1 MNISCKVIQDLLP
14 LYHDN
19 VCSPETN
26 ALVEEHLQTCEACQE
41 EFHKLEESPLAE
53 NGKKEEAE
61 KENVQ
66 RMKNVKKVL
75 HKKRVRVSVITAVVV
90 LLLCIPGWFVMNLR
104 FLAAKP
110 SVLETVS
117 VDGDI
122 LTVSLKDSDSIWGCF
137 LFMDTGYLEEN
148 GQQIPVAVL
157 SSSASPSQYLST
169 ALSPQKGSGLS
180 RNFSMTDLYKDLFLS

>member
-26 ALVEEHLQTCEACQE
+26 ALVEEHLQTCEVCLE
-41 EFHKLEESPLAE
+41 EYHKLEESPLAK

-66 RMKNVKKVL
+66 RIKNVKKVL
-75 HKKRVRVSVITAVVV
+75 KKKRVRVSVITAVVV

-122 LTVSLKDSDSIWGCF
+122 LTVSLKDSDSI
-137 LFMDTGYLEEN
+137 
-148 GQQIPVAVL
+148 
-157 SSSASPSQYLST
+157 
-169 ALSPQKGSGLS
+169 
-180 RNFSMTDLYKDLFLS
+180 